1 MIWDGDRQ
9 DTFRGDSSV
18 DLYNAEMVT
27 RVVVDSIRR
36 SSDQVATTDRL
47 GASVTESG
55 IPPLLTVSQSRVGET
70 IVVSATGEIDINSAG
85 QLREALEAA
94 VPTAPRL
101 IIDLSGV
108 DFIGSVGLT
117 TLLVATDTADS
128 QQVRVVASP
137 QVRRPIEMTGLD
149 NVLALFDTLEDAISQ
164 PPK

>member
-1 MIWDGDRQ
+1 M
-9 DTFRGDSSV
+9 
-18 DLYNAEMVT
+18 
-27 RVVVDSIRR
+27 
-36 SSDQVATTDRL
+36 
-47 GASVTESG
+47 TESG